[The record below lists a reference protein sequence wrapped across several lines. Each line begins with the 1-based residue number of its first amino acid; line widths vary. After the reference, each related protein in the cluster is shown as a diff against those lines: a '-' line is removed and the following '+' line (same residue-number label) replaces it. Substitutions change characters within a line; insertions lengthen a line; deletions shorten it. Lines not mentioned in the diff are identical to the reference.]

1 MQDTHLSD
9 LKFNELNLHPK
20 LLKGVEDAG
29 FEYCTPIQALA
40 LPLALNNE
48 DVAGQA
54 QTGTGKTAA
63 FLLATFQRL
72 ILDDER
78 EAAQYTESAK
88 AAEAEAKVESAEKPD
103 ADTEKAASKETSAE
117 TESETSQAS
126 SWLI

>member
-9 LKFNELNLHPK
+9 LKFSELNLHPD

-29 FEYCTPIQALA
+29 FEYCTPIQALS

-78 EAAQYTESAK
+78 AAQQQAEASVKAETDATEAA
-88 AAEAEAKVESAEKPD
+88 AE
-103 ADTEKAASKETSAE
+103 
-117 TESETSQAS
+117 
-126 SWLI
+126 